1 MPSVPIIVEAQRAA
15 AMAEG
20 CAFYNNYEA
29 MGGSGAMGRWYR
41 SRPRLGLGDLRHATP
56 AGYEILGN
64 LFFKAL
70 MADFARYLADEDEST
85 EGTPVPP
92 SAPGAESVAAT
103 SDAGAS

>member
-20 CAFYNNYEA
+20 CAFYNNFEA

-70 MADFARYLADEDEST
+70 MAEFARYLEEEEESA
-85 EGTPVPP
+85 EGAAVPP
-92 SAPGAESVAAT
+92 SAPGTESVAAT